1 MQLSVQREPGLRVH
15 REEDPGES
23 STERTRRPA
32 GSGETAL
39 APFLSRECRPSAVSE
54 ELLRPGKGPPEEAG
68 EQHSAHRRSRAAPAP
83 TSLGPGGNPQH
94 RGGHGQRPLPP
105 ASLKLPVAPEAL
117 GGTLERP
124 HLSTVEQQPPGYKL
138 CESFLTH
145 LKSEIQRDQSYPRI
159 SLHPGTKLE
168 IVCRN
173 AGKHPAANEIKS
185 TNQSGC
191 TGHSSKREYMTHNE

>member
-1 MQLSVQREPGLRVH
+1 MKDSHPRGVRNRQESLRWPSLRVTFQARCGDEMQLSVQREPGLRVH

-68 EQHSAHRRSRAAPAP
+68 GQHSAHGRSRAAPTP
-83 TSLGPGGNPQH
+83 TSLRPGGNPQH

-105 ASLKLPVAPEAL
+105 AWDL
-117 GGTLERP
+117 GAT
-124 HLSTVEQQPPGYKL
+124 LSTGEVTGSARSHQP
-138 CESFLTH
+138 
-145 LKSEIQRDQSYPRI
+145 
-159 SLHPGTKLE
+159 
-168 IVCRN
+168 
-173 AGKHPAANEIKS
+173 A
-185 TNQSGC
+185 
-191 TGHSSKREYMTHNE
+191 

>member
-1 MQLSVQREPGLRVH
+1 MKDSHPRGVRNRQESLRWPSLRVTFQARCGDEMQLSVQREPGLRVH

-83 TSLGPGGNPQH
+83 TSQPKASRSSRGAGWNARAAAPQH
-94 RGGHGQRPLPP
+94 CG
-105 ASLKLPVAPEAL
+105 
-117 GGTLERP
+117 
-124 HLSTVEQQPPGYKL
+124 
-138 CESFLTH
+138 
-145 LKSEIQRDQSYPRI
+145 
-159 SLHPGTKLE
+159 
-168 IVCRN
+168 
-173 AGKHPAANEIKS
+173 AATS
-185 TNQSGC
+185 RLQAV
-191 TGHSSKREYMTHNE
+191 